1 MIWNESGGEFPAARD
16 AIRAGRRRQLQ
27 LAGCHHR
34 SACTVLR
41 ARVAAIVIRVAHS
54 LVVLQKVTT
63 TMIGLPH

>member
-41 ARVAAIVIRVAHS
+41 ARVAAILIRVA
-54 LVVLQKVTT
+54 VRK
-63 TMIGLPH
+63 